1 MIATAMLGAQS
12 PNGFNF
18 SVKIQA
24 KSALE
29 ILVLAMPR
37 PPVPM
42 GLKGSRNMI
51 AGGLRI
57 KMLGRQNP
65 QQGYVWTDGAK
76 VQRVV
81 VAELGHSQIQNR
93 PLIIG
98 SREPLTTP
106 GIVDCLSN
114 PPPPPRS

>member
-1 MIATAMLGAQS
+1 MIATAMLSAQS

-42 GLKGSRNMI
+42 GLKGARKMI
-51 AGGLRI
+51 AGG
-57 KMLGRQNP
+57 
-65 QQGYVWTDGAK
+65 GAY
-76 VQRVV
+76 
-81 VAELGHSQIQNR
+81 QIR
-93 PLIIG
+93 WEIP
-98 SREPLTTP
+98 SRDMY
-106 GIVDCLSN
+106 GQAA
-114 PPPPPRS
+114 PRFNGW